1 METQPSPVDQA
12 KPMEPNRYADVNH
25 PVSQQD
31 GTQEIAQQN
40 DTDQICA
47 GLEALSVSMEVSIS
61 QDRISVS
68 RSSLLNYLYS
78 TEL

>member
-1 METQPSPVDQA
+1 MENQPSSVDQE
-12 KPMEPNRYADVNH
+12 KPMEPNRFADVSN

-31 GTQEIAQQN
+31 GTQEIAQQHE

-61 QDRISVS
+61 QDRICVS
-68 RSSLLNYLYS
+68 RSSMNTS
-78 TEL
+78 S